1 VTKAESGSGLHV
13 CPKMCRRHLHGSIC
27 GVGGGGGITS
37 GFQLNILHGLANRSH
52 VFLIA
57 LIYTAGPMQ
66 ITAMPTQDPDP
77 TAPAQGEEEEDDY
90 MSMIVA
96 EPTVPK
102 VKETYTQR
110 MRRKALESEARG
122 RTKSKAELALEEA
135 AAREDTLAKSLLE
148 DENASKS
155 KGLKMM
161 AKMGFKGGALGK
173 KDEKGKGLMDGRVE
187 PIGVVMKEDRGG
199 IGLDSEKKR
208 KIREE
213 FESESKRVKA
223 EEGGYRER
231 VRKEREEAKLEGQ
244 VAAAQR
250 VAERMHGER
259 EEEASE
265 DTVQHDITTGRRK
278 DTKPLKSINVLW
290 RGLIRKREEKERDRR
305 MRYDLHQSLSRL
317 PTYDDPDEDKD
328 DRKALGK
335 EVTQQVLVEDL
346 EEEDSELDAF
356 NELDPA
362 ERLEQLILHLRQEF
376 NYCFWCKFQYPDTA
390 MEGCA
395 GLTEEDHD

>member
-1 VTKAESGSGLHV
+1 
-13 CPKMCRRHLHGSIC
+13 
-27 GVGGGGGITS
+27 
-37 GFQLNILHGLANRSH
+37 
-52 VFLIA
+52 
-57 LIYTAGPMQ
+57 
-66 ITAMPTQDPDP
+66 MPAQDADP
-77 TAPAQGEEEEDDY
+77 TGPPPDEEEEEDDY

-96 EPTVPK
+96 EPTMPK

-135 AAREDTLAKSLLE
+135 AAREDALAKSLLE
-148 DENASKS
+148 DVNAGKS

-173 KDEKGKGLMDGRVE
+173 RDEKGQGIMHGRVE

-208 KIREE
+208 KIRDE

-223 EEGGYRER
+223 DEGDYRER
-231 VRKEREEAKLEGQ
+231 VRKERERTKLEGQ

-265 DTVQHDITTGRRK
+265 QPVEHDIPTRRRI

-290 RGLIRKREEKERDRR
+290 RALIRKREEKERDRR
-305 MRYDLHQSLSRL
+305 MRYDLHESLSRL

-335 EVTQQVLVEDL
+335 EATQHVLVEDL
-346 EEEDSELDAF
+346 EEEDPELDAF
-356 NELDPA
+356 NELEPI
-362 ERLEQLILHLRQEF
+362 ERLEKLVLYLCQEF

-390 MEGCA
+390 MEGCP
-395 GLTEEDHD
+395 GLTEEEHD